1 MTFRTHWAAETTALG
16 ARIAASLEPPALVL
30 LVGDLGVGKT
40 TLAKGL
46 IEALGAAPPQDVL
59 SPTFS
64 LVHEYEGDPKVYH
77 LDLYRLSSLPE
88 LETLGLEDL
97 WDQRAV
103 VLVEWGE
110 KFDQHLPGNRVEVRL
125 EHAGGDARIG
135 RVERGAAARHEPARQ
150 SL

>member
-1 MTFRTHWAAETTALG
+1 MTFRTHSAAETTALG

-30 LVGDLGVGKT
+30 LVGDLGAGKT
-40 TLAKGL
+40 TLAKGI

-77 LDLYRLSSLPE
+77 LDLYRLNSLPE

-97 WDQRAV
+97 WGQRAV

-110 KFDQHLPGNRVEVRL
+110 KFGRHLPGNRLEVRL
-125 EHAGGDARIG
+125 EHAGGDARIVRVG
-135 RVERGAAARHEPARQ
+135 RSAAAQTARQ

>member
-1 MTFRTHWAAETTALG
+1 MTFRTHSAAETTALG

-125 EHAGGDARIG
+125 EHAGGDARIV
-135 RVERGAAARHEPARQ
+135 RVERGAAAQHEPARQ